1 MGPNTGYCQESHY
14 KFGSFGPNLFRG
26 YSVNSENKLV
36 NKSPLKI
43 CHFFLFTNRTRLSWV
58 WDLCLFT
65 LTHMSI
71 MRRCFH
77 LMLVPLHGTV
87 LLTGKLSV
95 AAEGNSLRGVHVL
108 LSHIWLCNSV
118 SHLKST
124 LKYRLCVSAA
134 FCLWFSQAKNTM
146 KSTLLQF

>member
-1 MGPNTGYCQESHY
+1 MC
-14 KFGSFGPNLFRG
+14 
-26 YSVNSENKLV
+26 
-36 NKSPLKI
+36 
-43 CHFFLFTNRTRLSWV
+43 
-58 WDLCLFT
+58 DLCLFT

-71 MRRCFH
+71 MRCCFH

-134 FCLWFSQAKNTM
+134 FCLGFSQAKNTW
-146 KSTLLQF
+146 KSTFLQFYIHFSHVFMSPIKYSAVSLTAARRSADSQQIDTCGCESHSTLHCNTVVIIKGFMVQ